1 MSSNNR
7 IKYFAHILIV
17 ISFLLFAGAAYLN
30 ISETR
35 SYNPPKVISSEP
47 TSIIEEPIEDNNTD
61 EVVVKD
67 PTVVENDIKAPNNT
81 SKNVKIENNKVVSKD
96 TNTTKNIVVNDPNEE
111 LRVNMENNYS
121 IDIKYGEE
129 VKGYTVGGMNINTVV
144 DDAVINSALIKL
156 NNDLSLYPEG
166 MLDEVQNNS
175 RLAIYL
181 VKNYSKNTVTGVT
194 DSTGNPT
201 IISISTERDFDDTVH
216 HELYHYFEKYMMSK
230 GASYTSWNSLNPT
243 NFTYGTNNNSLVY
256 SKTLKPESFFVNV
269 YSQTNAAEDR
279 ASTFEYM
286 MASSKASCLNT
297 GNPVYKK
304 ASYMS
309 NMMDYYINACSS
321 NTVEYWERY
330 L

>member
-1 MSSNNR
+1 MGSNNR
-7 IKYFAHILIV
+7 IKYLAHILIV
-17 ISFLLFAGAAYLN
+17 TSFLLFAGAAYLN
-30 ISETR
+30 ICEYKL
-35 SYNPPKVISSEP
+35 YNPPKVISNEP
-47 TSIIEEPIEDNNTD
+47 TSIIEEPVEDNNTS
-61 EVVVKD
+61 EVVEIDKTNNSDAIKPADNTTKKTEVKKQ
-67 PTVVENDIKAPNNT
+67 PKT
-81 SKNVKIENNKVVSKD
+81 D
-96 TNTTKNIVVNDPNEE
+96 TNTSRNIIVNDPNEE
-111 LRVNMENNYS
+111 LRVNMEKNYS
-121 IDIKYGEE
+121 IDIKYGSE
-129 VKGYTVGGMNINTVV
+129 VSGYSVGGMNVYTVT
-144 DDAVINSALIKL
+144 DNSVINSALIKL
-156 NNDLSLYPEG
+156 NNDLSLYPSG
-166 MLDEVQNNS
+166 MLNEVQNNS
-175 RLAIYL
+175 KLAIYL

-243 NFTYGTNNNSLVY
+243 TFNYGTTNNSLVY
-256 SKTLKPESFFVNV
+256 SKTLQPDAFFVNV

-304 ASYMS
+304 ASYMA
-309 NMMDYYINACSS
+309 NMMDYYINTCSS
-321 NTVEYWERY
+321 NTTEYWERY